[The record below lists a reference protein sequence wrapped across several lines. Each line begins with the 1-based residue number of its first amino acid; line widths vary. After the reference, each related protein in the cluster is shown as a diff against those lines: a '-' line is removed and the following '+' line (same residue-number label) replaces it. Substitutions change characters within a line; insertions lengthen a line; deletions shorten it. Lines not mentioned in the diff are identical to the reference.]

1 MGPRRW
7 RGSPLVRDPRA
18 DTWAPLNWGR
28 HCQPPVLPS
37 CASSGEHTHTLTHTH
52 THTHSYTLTRTP
64 LSFLF
69 PDVLGFHIYGGKT
82 FLIELPFPEGLW
94 NPTPKLI
101 SAARS
106 TKSGSVLICG
116 AHSPRRRRA
125 WAGARRRAR
134 AAGCS
139 AHLRTCAPGP
149 TRYRSA
155 SRLLGSARGV
165 RARRRLPRLAFPG
178 LCCCRC
184 RC

>member
-1 MGPRRW
+1 M
-7 RGSPLVRDPRA
+7 VRDPRA

-116 AHSPRRRRA
+116 AHSPCRRRA

-139 AHLRTCAPGP
+139 AHLRTCAPAHLAPPGTAAP
-149 TRYRSA
+149 RAFSA
-155 SRLLGSARGV
+155 PRAACGLGVGSRGWRFQVCVVVVVVVDFSMI
-165 RARRRLPRLAFPG
+165 
-178 LCCCRC
+178 
-184 RC
+184 